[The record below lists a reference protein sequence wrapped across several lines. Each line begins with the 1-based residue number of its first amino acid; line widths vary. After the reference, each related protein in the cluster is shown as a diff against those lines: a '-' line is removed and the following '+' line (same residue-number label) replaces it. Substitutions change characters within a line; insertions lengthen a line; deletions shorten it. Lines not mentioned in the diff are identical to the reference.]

1 MIALLNLGFTRR
13 PKDGESDGKHYFR
26 HAEFNLDVRVAGTDI
41 YIKIDDIE
49 TLTTLDELEAY
60 VEGLI

>member
-13 PKDGESDGKHYFR
+13 PKDGGKHYFH

-41 YIKIDDIE
+41 YITIDDIE
-49 TLTTLDELEAY
+49 TLTTLEELEAY

>member
-13 PKDGESDGKHYFR
+13 PKEDGKFH

-41 YIKIDDIE
+41 YITIDDIE

>member
-13 PKDGESDGKHYFR
+13 PKDGESDGKFH

-41 YIKIDDIE
+41 YITIDDIE

>member
-13 PKDGESDGKHYFR
+13 PKSDGKHYFH

-41 YIKIDDIE
+41 YITIDDIE
-49 TLTTLDELEAY
+49 TLTTLEELEAY

>member
-1 MIALLNLGFTRR
+1 MIALLNLGFTRLS
-13 PKDGESDGKHYFR
+13 KDGKFH

-41 YIKIDDIE
+41 YIMIDDIE